1 MKKLTA
7 LLMSLAFILA
17 GCSGGNSPDADSQ
30 GEDAGEENENVSIT
44 LATSGTSDVFSQIDP
59 ATDEW
64 MGIDA
69 DVWAAIEEETGWEIN
84 LKQVQFDG
92 LIGELE
98 TNRSDVITNHM
109 GVTEEREKV
118 ALASA
123 PYSSENSVIIVKG
136 DNDEIQSAEDLA
148 GKTVGVKSGQAVQ
161 PEVVE
166 LSEEIGFTV
175 QTYQENPEMYSDL
188 VMGRTDAIVG
198 MQSSIQAF
206 SDDLG
211 EELKDV
217 GEPLQ
222 TSNIAFFLQSN
233 EDGEA
238 LKVKLDEVVQKLI
251 EDGTIGAITEEWTGY
266 NLTETIVK

>member
-17 GCSGGNSPDADSQ
+17 GCSGGTSPDADSQ
-30 GEDAGEENENVSIT
+30 GEDATEENENVSIT

-59 ATDEW
+59 ATDEG

-233 EDGEA
+233 EDGET

-251 EDGTIGAITEEWTGY
+251 DDGTIGAITEEWTGY

>member
-1 MKKLTA
+1 MKKLIA
-7 LLMSLAFILA
+7 LLMSLVFVLV
-17 GCSGGNSPDADSQ
+17 GCSSGNIENAEPQA
-30 GEDAGEENENVSIT
+30 EDTAEGNENLSIT

-69 DVWAAIEEETGWEIN
+69 DVWAAIEEETGWDIE

-109 GVTEEREKV
+109 GITDEREEV
-118 ALASA
+118 ALAST
-123 PYSSENSVIIVKG
+123 PYSSENSVVIVKS
-136 DNDEIQSAEDLA
+136 DNNEIQSVDDLA

-161 PEVVE
+161 PDVIE
-166 LSEEIGFTV
+166 LSEELGFTV

-188 VMGRTDAIVG
+188 IMGRTDAIVG
-198 MQSSIQAF
+198 MQSSIQSF
-206 SDDLG
+206 SEDLG

-238 LKVKLDEVVQKLI
+238 LKVKLDEVVQKLVD
-251 EDGTIGAITEEWTGY
+251 DGTIGSITEEWTGY
-266 NLTETIVK
+266 NLTDTIVK